1 MENFNQELLQKAR
14 KANSSEELLDI
25 GRENGVELTKEDA
38 EVYFE
43 ELHQSRKLSDE
54 ELDNV
59 AGGGCNNDSGYKKG
73 QMCPKCHSTKIT
85 NASANSAYCYHC
97 TNCNSDFT
105 LKPSRFSKVSIK

>member
-1 MENFNQELLQKAR
+1 MEDFNQELLQKAR
-14 KANSSEELLDI
+14 KAKSSEELLDI
-25 GRENGVELTKEDA
+25 ARENGVELTKEDA
-38 EVYFE
+38 DGYFE

-73 QMCPKCHSTKIT
+73 QMCPKCKSTKIT

-97 TNCNSDFT
+97 TNCNSDFAPKSS
-105 LKPSRFSKVSIK
+105 LLPKVSIK

>member
-43 ELHQSRKLSDE
+43 KLHQSCKLSDE

-59 AGGGCNNDSGYKKG
+59 AGGGRCTLPSK
-73 QMCPKCHSTKIT
+73 CPKCGS
-85 NASANSAYCYHC
+85 
-97 TNCNSDFT
+97 SDVREYMAMGNYSCGT
-105 LKPSRFSKVSIK
+105 CGHHWGKKPKTFY